1 MLPDLVLA
9 GHVTLDVTSSGTRPG
24 GAAYYAALAAHRLG
38 LRVGLLTSFG
48 PDFPAEAIPSDISVA
63 KVDSAQTTTFIL
75 AGAGVPAGAGVLAGP
90 GVLAGAGA
98 RRTLTLAT
106 RAADLEADD
115 LPPDWGSAPLA
126 LLCPVVNEVD
136 PALAESLGAASLG
149 VLPQGWMR
157 RREKGGA
164 IVAQAWEDAESVLAW
179 AQLMV
184 ASEEDVAGFRED
196 AVEWLQ
202 RVPLGALTAGARGA
216 TLFVNG
222 EPYHV
227 APDHASEVDDTGAGD
242 VFATT
247 LLIEYH
253 RGGDPWEAAA
263 AAACAAAAVVEGK
276 GAAALL
282 DRAALTTRLAEYR
295 RRRGG

>member
-1 MLPDLVLA
+1 MPPDLVVA
-9 GHVTLDVTSSGTRPG
+9 GHVTLDVTSGGTRPG

-48 PDFPAEAIPSDISVA
+48 DDFPPDTIPSDILVA
-63 KVDSAQTTTFIL
+63 KVDSPRSTTFTL
-75 AGAGVPAGAGVLAGP
+75 TGTGSS
-90 GVLAGAGA
+90 
-98 RRTLTLAT
+98 RTLTLGA
-106 RAADLEADD
+106 RAADLETDD
-115 LPPDWGSAPLA
+115 LPPDWTASPLA
-126 LLCPVVNEVD
+126 LLCPVINEVD

-157 RREKGGA
+157 RREQGGR
-164 IVAQAWEDAESVLAW
+164 IVAQPWEEAEAVLAW

-184 ASEEDVAGFRED
+184 ASEEDVTGFRED

-202 RVPLGALTAGARGA
+202 RVPLGALTAGVRGA

-227 APDHASEVDDTGAGD
+227 SPDVATAVDDTGAGD
-242 VFATT
+242 VFAAT
-247 LLIEYH
+247 LLTEYH
-253 RGGDPWEAAA
+253 RNGDPWEAAA
-263 AAACAAAAVVEGK
+263 AAAVASAAAVEGK
-276 GAAALL
+276 GASSLL

>member
-1 MLPDLVLA
+1 MPPDLVVA
-9 GHVTLDVTSSGTRPG
+9 GHVTLDVTSGGTRPG

-48 PDFPAEAIPSDISVA
+48 DDFPAAAIPSDILVA
-63 KVDSAQTTTFIL
+63 KVDSPGSTTFTL
-75 AGAGVPAGAGVLAGP
+75 TGTGSS
-90 GVLAGAGA
+90 
-98 RRTLTLAT
+98 RTLTLGA
-106 RAADLEADD
+106 RAADLEVDD
-115 LPPDWGSAPLA
+115 LPPDWTGAPLA
-126 LLCPVVNEVD
+126 LLCPVINEVD
-136 PALAESLGAASLG
+136 PALAESLGAASMG

-157 RREKGGA
+157 RREQGGR
-164 IVAQAWEDAESVLAW
+164 IVAQPWEEAEAVLAW

-184 ASEEDVAGFRED
+184 ASEEDVKGFRED

-227 APDHASEVDDTGAGD
+227 SPDVATAVDDTGAGD

-253 RGGDPWEAAA
+253 RSGDPWEAAA
-263 AAACAAAAVVEGK
+263 AAAVASAAVVEGK
-276 GAAALL
+276 GASSLL

>member
-1 MLPDLVLA
+1 MPPDLVIA
-9 GHVTLDVTSSGTRPG
+9 GHVTLDVTAGGTRPG

-38 LRVGLLTSFG
+38 LRVGILTSFG
-48 PDFPAEAIPSDISVA
+48 DDFPEDAIPSDIAVA
-63 KVDSAQTTTFIL
+63 KVDSTGTTTFTL
-75 AGAGVPAGAGVLAGP
+75 AGTGSS
-90 GVLAGAGA
+90 
-98 RRTLTLAT
+98 RTLTLGA

-115 LPPDWGSAPLA
+115 LPPDWTSAPLA
-126 LLCPVVNEVD
+126 LLCPVINEVD
-136 PALAESLGAASLG
+136 PALAESLGAASMG

-157 RREKGGA
+157 RREQGGRIA
-164 IVAQAWEDAESVLAW
+164 AQAWEDAGPVLAW

-227 APDHASEVDDTGAGD
+227 APDVATSVDDTGAGD

-247 LLIEYH
+247 LLIEYN
-253 RGGDPWEAAA
+253 RSGDPWEAAA
-263 AAACAAAAVVEGK
+263 AAAVAAAAVVEGK
-276 GAAALL
+276 GASGVL
-282 DRAALTTRLAEYR
+282 DRAVLTTRLAEYR

>member
-1 MLPDLVLA
+1 MPPDLVVA
-9 GHVTLDVTSSGTRPG
+9 GHVTLDVTSGGTRPG

-48 PDFPAEAIPSDISVA
+48 DDFPPDAIPSDILVA
-63 KVDSAQTTTFIL
+63 KVDSPRSTTFTL
-75 AGAGVPAGAGVLAGP
+75 TGTGSS
-90 GVLAGAGA
+90 
-98 RRTLTLAT
+98 RTLTLGA
-106 RAADLEADD
+106 RAADLETDD
-115 LPPDWGSAPLA
+115 LPPDWTASPLA
-126 LLCPVVNEVD
+126 LLCPVINEVD

-157 RREKGGA
+157 RREQGGR
-164 IVAQAWEDAESVLAW
+164 IVAQPWEEAEAVLAW

-184 ASEEDVAGFRED
+184 ASEEDVTGFRED

-202 RVPLGALTAGARGA
+202 RVPLGALTAGVRGA

-227 APDHASEVDDTGAGD
+227 SPDVATAVDDTGAGD
-242 VFATT
+242 VFAAT
-247 LLIEYH
+247 LLTEYH
-253 RGGDPWEAAA
+253 RNGDPWEAAA
-263 AAACAAAAVVEGK
+263 AAAVASAAAVEGK
-276 GAAALL
+276 GASSLL

>member
-1 MLPDLVLA
+1 VPPDLVVA
-9 GHVTLDVTSSGTRPG
+9 GHVTLDMTPGGTRPG

-38 LRVGLLTSFG
+38 LRVGLLTSFSD
-48 PDFPAEAIPSDISVA
+48 DFPAGAIPSDILVA
-63 KVDSAQTTTFIL
+63 KADSPRTTTFEL
-75 AGAGVPAGAGVLAGP
+75 AGTGSS
-90 GVLAGAGA
+90 
-98 RRTLTLAT
+98 RTLALAA

-115 LPPDWGSAPLA
+115 LPVDWRAAPLA
-126 LLCPVVNEVD
+126 ILAPVINEVE
-136 PALAESLGAASLG
+136 PALAESLGAASMG

-157 RREKGGA
+157 RREQGGR
-164 IVAQAWEDAESVLAW
+164 IVPQPWEEAEPVLAW

-184 ASEEDVAGFRED
+184 ASEDDVAGFLAD

-227 APDHASEVDDTGAGD
+227 APDVATPVDDTGAGD

-253 RGGDPWEAAA
+253 RSGDPWEAAA
-263 AAACAAAAVVEGK
+263 AAAVAGAAVVEGK
-276 GAAALL
+276 GASALL

>member
-1 MLPDLVLA
+1 VPPDLVVA
-9 GHVTLDVTSSGTRPG
+9 GHVTLDMTPGGTRPG

-38 LRVGLLTSFG
+38 LRVGLLTSFSD
-48 PDFPAEAIPSDISVA
+48 DFPAGAIPSDILVA
-63 KVDSAQTTTFIL
+63 KVDSPRTTTFEL
-75 AGAGVPAGAGVLAGP
+75 AGTGSS
-90 GVLAGAGA
+90 
-98 RRTLTLAT
+98 RTLALGA

-115 LPPDWGSAPLA
+115 LPVDWRAAPLA
-126 LLCPVVNEVD
+126 ILAPVINEVD
-136 PALAESLGAASLG
+136 PALAESLGAASMG

-157 RREKGGA
+157 RREQGGR
-164 IVAQAWEDAESVLAW
+164 IMPQPWEEAEPVLAW

-184 ASEEDVAGFRED
+184 ASEDDVAGFRAD

-227 APDHASEVDDTGAGD
+227 APDVATPVDDTGAGD

-253 RGGDPWEAAA
+253 RSGDPWEAAA
-263 AAACAAAAVVEGK
+263 AAAVAGAAVVEGK
-276 GAAALL
+276 GASALL

>member
-1 MLPDLVLA
+1 MPPDLVVV
-9 GHVTLDVTSSGTRPG
+9 GHVTLDVTSGGTRAG

-48 PDFPAEAIPSDISVA
+48 DDFPAEAIPSDILLA
-63 KVDSAQTTTFIL
+63 KVDSPRTTTFTL
-75 AGAGVPAGAGVLAGP
+75 AGTGSS
-90 GVLAGAGA
+90 
-98 RRTLTLAT
+98 RTLTLGA
-106 RAADLEADD
+106 RAADLEAAD
-115 LPPDWGSAPLA
+115 LPPDWSSAPLA
-126 LLCPVVNEVD
+126 LLGPVINEVD
-136 PALAESLGAASLG
+136 PVLAESLGAASMG

-157 RREKGGA
+157 HREQGGR
-164 IVAQAWEDAESVLAW
+164 IVAQPWEDAEAVLAW

-184 ASEEDVAGFRED
+184 ASEEDIAGFRED

-227 APDHASEVDDTGAGD
+227 APDVAAAVDDTGAGD
-242 VFATT
+242 VFGAT

-253 RGGDPWEAAA
+253 RSGDPWEAAA
-263 AAACAAAAVVEGK
+263 AAAVAAAAVVEGK
-276 GAAALL
+276 GASSLL

>member
-1 MLPDLVLA
+1 MPPDLVVA
-9 GHVTLDVTSSGTRPG
+9 GHVTLDVTASGTRPG

-38 LRVGLLTSFG
+38 LHVGLLTSFG
-48 PDFPAEAIPSDISVA
+48 PDFPVDALPSEIALA
-63 KVDSAQTTTFIL
+63 KVDSQRTTTFTIGGT
-75 AGAGVPAGAGVLAGP
+75 GAA
-90 GVLAGAGA
+90 
-98 RRTLTLAT
+98 RTLILNA
-106 RAADLEADD
+106 RADDLEADD
-115 LPPDWGSAPLA
+115 LPPDWGAAPLA
-126 LLCPVVNEVD
+126 LLCPVINEVD
-136 PALAESLGAASLG
+136 PALAEALGAASLG
-149 VLPQGWMR
+149 ALPQGWMR
-157 RREKGGA
+157 RREKGGL
-164 IVAQAWEDAESVLAW
+164 IVTQEWEDAEGVLAW

-184 ASEEDVAGFRED
+184 ASEEDVAGFREE

-227 APDHASEVDDTGAGD
+227 APDPATEVDDIGAGD

-253 RGGDPWEAAA
+253 RGGDAWEAAA
-263 AAACAAAAVVEGK
+263 AAAVAAAAMVEGK
-276 GAAALL
+276 GASGLL
-282 DRAALTTRLAEYR
+282 DRAGLTTRLAEYR

>member
-1 MLPDLVLA
+1 MAPDLVVV

-48 PDFPAEAIPSDISVA
+48 PDFPAEAISSDISVA
-63 KVDSAQTTTFIL
+63 KVDSAQTTTL
-75 AGAGVPAGAGVLAGP
+75 LLAGAGVLAGP

-98 RRTLTLAT
+98 GRTLTLAT

-115 LPPDWGSAPLA
+115 LPPDWASAPLA

-164 IVAQAWEDAESVLAW
+164 IVTQAWEDAEPVLAW

-202 RVPLGALTAGARGA
+202 RVPLGALTAGASGA

-227 APDHASEVDDTGAGD
+227 APDVASEVDDTGAGD

-263 AAACAAAAVVEGK
+263 AAACAAASVVEGK

>member
-1 MLPDLVLA
+1 VLPDLVVA
-9 GHVTLDVTSSGTRPG
+9 GHVTLDVTSRGTRPG

-48 PDFPAEAIPSDISVA
+48 PDFPAEAIPSDFSVA
-63 KVDSAQTTTFIL
+63 KVDSAQTTTFAL
-75 AGAGVPAGAGVLAGP
+75 AGAGVLAG
-90 GVLAGAGA
+90 AGAG
-98 RRTLTLAT
+98 RTLTLAT

-164 IVAQAWEDAESVLAW
+164 IVTQAWEDAEPVLAW

>member
-1 MLPDLVLA
+1 VPPDLVVA
-9 GHVTLDVTSSGTRPG
+9 GHVTLDVTPGGTRPG
-24 GAAYYAALAAHRLG
+24 GAAYYAALAAHRFG
-38 LRVGLLTSFG
+38 LRVGILTSFAD
-48 PDFPAEAIPSDISVA
+48 DFPADAIPSDIATA
-63 KVDSAQTTTFIL
+63 KVDSVQTTTF
-75 AGAGVPAGAGVLAGP
+75 
-90 GVLAGAGA
+90 
-98 RRTLTLAT
+98 TLTGTGSSRALTLGA

-115 LPPDWGSAPLA
+115 LPPDWAAAPLA
-126 LLCPVVNEVD
+126 LLCPVINEVD
-136 PALAESLGAASLG
+136 PALAEALGAASMG

-164 IVAQAWEDAESVLAW
+164 IVTQPWKDAEPVLAW

-184 ASEEDVAGFRED
+184 ASEEDVAGFRDD

-227 APDHASEVDDTGAGD
+227 APDPASEVDDTGAGD

-247 LLIEYH
+247 LLLEYH

-276 GAAALL
+276 GASALL
-282 DRAALTTRLAEYR
+282 DRAALITRLAAYR

>member
-1 MLPDLVLA
+1 VPPDLVVA
-9 GHVTLDVTSSGTRPG
+9 GHVTLDVTSGGTRPG

-48 PDFPAEAIPSDISVA
+48 DDFPAAAIPSDILVA
-63 KVDSAQTTTFIL
+63 KVDSPGSTTFTL
-75 AGAGVPAGAGVLAGP
+75 TGTGSS
-90 GVLAGAGA
+90 
-98 RRTLTLAT
+98 RTLTLGA
-106 RAADLEADD
+106 RAADLEVDD
-115 LPPDWGSAPLA
+115 LPPDWTGAPLA
-126 LLCPVVNEVD
+126 LLCPVINEVD
-136 PALAESLGAASLG
+136 PALAESLGAASMG

-157 RREKGGA
+157 RREQGGR
-164 IVAQAWEDAESVLAW
+164 IVAQPWEEAEAVLAW

-184 ASEEDVAGFRED
+184 ASEEDVTGFRED

-227 APDHASEVDDTGAGD
+227 SPDVATAVDDTGAGD

-253 RGGDPWEAAA
+253 RSGDPWEAAA
-263 AAACAAAAVVEGK
+263 AAAVASAAVVEGK
-276 GAAALL
+276 GASNLL

>member
-1 MLPDLVLA
+1 MPPDLVVA

-24 GAAYYAALAAHRLG
+24 GAAYYAALAARRLG

-48 PDFPAEAIPSDISVA
+48 DDFPADAIPSDIALARVQG
-63 KVDSAQTTTFIL
+63 AQTTTFTL
-75 AGAGVPAGAGVLAGP
+75 AGSGAA
-90 GVLAGAGA
+90 
-98 RRTLTLAT
+98 RTLTLGA

-126 LLCPVVNEVD
+126 LLCPVINEVD

-157 RREKGGA
+157 RREKGGL
-164 IVAQAWEDAESVLAW
+164 IVTQPWEDAEGVLAW

-184 ASEEDVAGFRED
+184 ASEEDVSGFRDD

-216 TLFVNG
+216 TLYVNG

-227 APDHASEVDDTGAGD
+227 APDVASEVDDTGAGD

-247 LLIEYH
+247 VLIEYH
-253 RGGDPWEAAA
+253 RAGDPWEAAA

>member
-1 MLPDLVLA
+1 MPPDLVVA
-9 GHVTLDVTSSGTRPG
+9 GHVTLDVTSGGTRPG

-48 PDFPAEAIPSDISVA
+48 DDFPPDTIPSDILVA
-63 KVDSAQTTTFIL
+63 KVDSPRSTTFTL
-75 AGAGVPAGAGVLAGP
+75 TGTGSS
-90 GVLAGAGA
+90 
-98 RRTLTLAT
+98 RTLSRGA

-115 LPPDWGSAPLA
+115 LPPDWTAAPLA
-126 LLCPVVNEVD
+126 LLGPVINEVD
-136 PALAESLGAASLG
+136 PAMAEALGAASMG

-157 RREKGGA
+157 HREQGGR
-164 IVAQAWEDAESVLAW
+164 IVAQPWEDAEAVLAW

-227 APDHASEVDDTGAGD
+227 APDVATPVDDTGAGD
-242 VFATT
+242 VFGTT

-253 RGGDPWEAAA
+253 RSGDPWEAAA
-263 AAACAAAAVVEGK
+263 AAAVAAAAVVEGK
-276 GAAALL
+276 GASSLL

>member
-1 MLPDLVLA
+1 MPPDLVVA
-9 GHVTLDVTSSGTRPG
+9 GHVSLDVTSGGTRPG
-24 GAAYYAALAAHRLG
+24 GAAYYAALTAHRLG

-48 PDFPAEAIPSDISVA
+48 PEFPPDALPSDISVA
-63 KVDSAQTTTFIL
+63 KVDSPQTTTFTL
-75 AGAGVPAGAGVLAGP
+75 GSSGSS
-90 GVLAGAGA
+90 
-98 RRTLTLAT
+98 RTLTLGA

-115 LPPDWGSAPLA
+115 LPPDWASAPLA
-126 LLCPVVNEVD
+126 LLCPVINEVD
-136 PALAESLGAASLG
+136 PALAEVLGAASMG

-157 RREKGGA
+157 RREQGGR
-164 IVAQAWEDAESVLAW
+164 IVAQPWDDAEPVLAW

-202 RVPLGALTAGARGA
+202 RVPLGALTDGARGA

-227 APDHASEVDDTGAGD
+227 APDVAELVDDTGSGD

-247 LLIEYH
+247 LLIEYY
-253 RGGDPWEAAA
+253 RAGDPWEAAA
-263 AAACAAAAVVEGK
+263 TAAVAAAAVVEGK
-276 GAAALL
+276 GPSGLL

>member
-1 MLPDLVLA
+1 VPPDLVVA
-9 GHVTLDVTSSGTRPG
+9 GHVTLDVTSGGTRPG
-24 GAAYYAALAAHRLG
+24 GAAYYAALAARRLG

-48 PDFPAEAIPSDISVA
+48 PDFPANALPSDISVA
-63 KVDSAQTTTFIL
+63 KVDSPQTTTFTL
-75 AGAGVPAGAGVLAGP
+75 AGTGP
-90 GVLAGAGA
+90 SRA
-98 RRTLTLAT
+98 LTLGA
-106 RAADLEADD
+106 RAADLEVDD
-115 LPPDWGSAPLA
+115 LPRDWTSAPLA
-126 LLCPVVNEVD
+126 LLCPVINEVD
-136 PALAESLGAASLG
+136 PLLAESLGAASMG

-157 RREKGGA
+157 RREQGGR
-164 IVAQAWEDAESVLAW
+164 IVAQPWEDAEPVLAW

-227 APDHASEVDDTGAGD
+227 APDVAAPVDDTGAGD

-247 LLIEYH
+247 LLIEYY
-253 RGGDPWEAAA
+253 RGGDAWEAAA
-263 AAACAAAAVVEGK
+263 AAAVAAAAVVEGK
-276 GAAALL
+276 GATGLL

-295 RRRGG
+295 RRRVG

>member
-1 MLPDLVLA
+1 MPPDLVVA
-9 GHVTLDVTSSGTRPG
+9 GHVTLDVTSSGSRPG

-48 PDFPAEAIPSDISVA
+48 DDFLAEAIPSDIALA
-63 KVDSAQTTTFIL
+63 KVTSPQTTTFTL
-75 AGAGVPAGAGVLAGP
+75 SGTGSA
-90 GVLAGAGA
+90 
-98 RRTLTLAT
+98 RTLCLGA
-106 RAADLEADD
+106 RAADLESDD
-115 LPPDWGSAPLA
+115 LPPDWAAAPLA
-126 LLCPVVNEVD
+126 LLCPVINEVD
-136 PALAESLGAASLG
+136 PALAEVLGAASMG

-164 IVAQAWEDAESVLAW
+164 IVTQPWEDAEPVLAW

-184 ASEEDVAGFRED
+184 ASEEDVVGFRED

-216 TLFVNG
+216 TLYVNG

-227 APDHASEVDDTGAGD
+227 APDVAAEVDDTGAGD

-276 GAAALL
+276 GASALL

>member
-1 MLPDLVLA
+1 VPPDLVVA
-9 GHVTLDVTSSGTRPG
+9 GHVTLDVTSGGTRPG

-48 PDFPAEAIPSDISVA
+48 DDFPAAAIPSDILVA
-63 KVDSAQTTTFIL
+63 KVDSPGSTTFTL
-75 AGAGVPAGAGVLAGP
+75 TGTGSS
-90 GVLAGAGA
+90 
-98 RRTLTLAT
+98 RTLTLGA
-106 RAADLEADD
+106 RAADLEVDD
-115 LPPDWGSAPLA
+115 LPPDWTGAPLA
-126 LLCPVVNEVD
+126 LLCPVINEVD
-136 PALAESLGAASLG
+136 PALAESLGAASMG

-157 RREKGGA
+157 RREQGGR
-164 IVAQAWEDAESVLAW
+164 IVAQPWEEAEAVLAW

-184 ASEEDVAGFRED
+184 ASEEDVKGFRED

-227 APDHASEVDDTGAGD
+227 SPDVATAVDDTGAGD

-253 RGGDPWEAAA
+253 RSGDPWEAAA
-263 AAACAAAAVVEGK
+263 AAAVASAAVVEGK
-276 GAAALL
+276 GASSLL

>member
-1 MLPDLVLA
+1 MPPDLVVA
-9 GHVTLDVTSSGTRPG
+9 GHVTLDVTSGGTRPG
-24 GAAYYAALAAHRLG
+24 GAVYYAALAAHRLG

-48 PDFPAEAIPSDISVA
+48 DDFPADAIPSDILVA
-63 KVDSAQTTTFIL
+63 KVDSARSTTFTL
-75 AGAGVPAGAGVLAGP
+75 TGTGSS
-90 GVLAGAGA
+90 
-98 RRTLTLAT
+98 RTLSLGA

-115 LPPDWGSAPLA
+115 LPPDWTAAPLA
-126 LLCPVVNEVD
+126 LLAPVINEVD
-136 PALAESLGAASLG
+136 PVLAESLGAASMG

-157 RREKGGA
+157 HREQGGR
-164 IVAQAWEDAESVLAW
+164 IVAQPWEDAEAVLAW

-184 ASEEDVAGFRED
+184 ASEDDVAGFRED

-227 APDHASEVDDTGAGD
+227 APDIATPVDDTGAGD

-253 RGGDPWEAAA
+253 RRGDPWEAAA
-263 AAACAAAAVVEGK
+263 AAAVASAAVVEGK
-276 GAAALL
+276 GASSLL

>member
-1 MLPDLVLA
+1 VPPDLVVA
-9 GHVTLDVTSSGTRPG
+9 GHVTLDVTSGGTRPG

-48 PDFPAEAIPSDISVA
+48 DDFPADAIPSDILVA
-63 KVDSAQTTTFIL
+63 KVDSPGSTTFTL
-75 AGAGVPAGAGVLAGP
+75 TGTGSS
-90 GVLAGAGA
+90 
-98 RRTLTLAT
+98 RTLTLGA
-106 RAADLEADD
+106 RAADLEVDD
-115 LPPDWGSAPLA
+115 LPPDWTGAPLA
-126 LLCPVVNEVD
+126 LLCPVINEVD
-136 PALAESLGAASLG
+136 SVLAESLGAASMG

-157 RREKGGA
+157 RREQGGR
-164 IVAQAWEDAESVLAW
+164 IVGQPWEEAEAVLAW

-184 ASEEDVAGFRED
+184 ASEADVTGFRED

-227 APDHASEVDDTGAGD
+227 APDVATAVDDTGAGD

-253 RGGDPWEAAA
+253 RSGDPWEAAA
-263 AAACAAAAVVEGK
+263 AAAVASAAVVEGK
-276 GAAALL
+276 GASSLL

>member
-1 MLPDLVLA
+1 MPPDLVVA

-24 GAAYYAALAAHRLG
+24 GAAYYAALTAHRLG

-48 PDFPAEAIPSDISVA
+48 DDFPADAIPSDIALA
-63 KVDSAQTTTFIL
+63 KVDGPQTTTFTL
-75 AGAGVPAGAGVLAGP
+75 SGTGAA
-90 GVLAGAGA
+90 
-98 RRTLTLAT
+98 RTLTLTA

-115 LPPDWGSAPLA
+115 LPPDWTAAPLA

-157 RREKGGA
+157 RRDKGGA
-164 IVAQAWEDAESVLAW
+164 IVAQEWEEAEPVLAW

-184 ASEEDVAGFRED
+184 ASEEDVAGFREE

-227 APDHASEVDDTGAGD
+227 APDAASEVDDTGAGD
-242 VFATT
+242 VFATV

-253 RGGDPWEAAA
+253 RGGDAWEAAG

-282 DRAALTTRLAEYR
+282 DRAGLTTRLAEYR

>member
-1 MLPDLVLA
+1 VLPDLVVA

-48 PDFPAEAIPSDISVA
+48 PDFPAEAIPSDFSVA
-63 KVDSAQTTTFIL
+63 KVDSAQTTTFAL
-75 AGAGVPAGAGVLAGP
+75 AGAGVLAG
-90 GVLAGAGA
+90 AGAG
-98 RRTLTLAT
+98 RTLTLAT

-164 IVAQAWEDAESVLAW
+164 IVTQAWEDAEPVLAW

>member
-1 MLPDLVLA
+1 MPPDLVVA
-9 GHVTLDVTSSGTRPG
+9 GHVTLDVTSGGTRPG
-24 GAAYYAALAAHRLG
+24 GAAYYAALAARRLG

-48 PDFPAEAIPSDISVA
+48 EHFPADAIPSDIALA
-63 KVDSAQTTTFIL
+63 KVDSLQTTTFTL
-75 AGAGVPAGAGVLAGP
+75 SGTGSA
-90 GVLAGAGA
+90 
-98 RRTLTLAT
+98 RTLTLGA
-106 RAADLEADD
+106 RADDLEADD
-115 LPPDWGSAPLA
+115 LPPDWNGAPLA
-126 LLCPVVNEVD
+126 LLCPVINEVD
-136 PALAESLGAASLG
+136 PALAEVLGAASMG

-157 RREKGGA
+157 RREQGGR
-164 IVAQAWEDAESVLAW
+164 IMAQPWEDAEPVLAW

-202 RVPLGALTAGARGA
+202 RVPLGALTNGARGA

-227 APDHASEVDDTGAGD
+227 APDVAATVDDTGAGD

-263 AAACAAAAVVEGK
+263 AAAVAAAAVVEGK
-276 GAAALL
+276 GASSLL
-282 DRAALTTRLAEYR
+282 DRAGLTTRLAEYR

>member
-1 MLPDLVLA
+1 MPPDLVVA
-9 GHVTLDVTSSGTRPG
+9 GHVTLDVTSGGTRPG

-48 PDFPAEAIPSDISVA
+48 DDFPPDTIPSDILVA
-63 KVDSAQTTTFIL
+63 KVDGPRSTTFTL
-75 AGAGVPAGAGVLAGP
+75 KGTGSS
-90 GVLAGAGA
+90 
-98 RRTLTLAT
+98 RTLTLGA
-106 RAADLEADD
+106 RAADLETDD
-115 LPPDWGSAPLA
+115 LPPDWTAAPLA
-126 LLCPVVNEVD
+126 LLCPVINEVD

-157 RREKGGA
+157 RREQGGR
-164 IVAQAWEDAESVLAW
+164 IVAQPWEEAEAVLAW

-184 ASEEDVAGFRED
+184 ASEEDVTGFRED

-202 RVPLGALTAGARGA
+202 RVPLGALTAGVRGA

-227 APDHASEVDDTGAGD
+227 SPDVATAVDDTGAGD
-242 VFATT
+242 IFATT

-253 RGGDPWEAAA
+253 RSGDPWEAAA
-263 AAACAAAAVVEGK
+263 AAAVASAAAVEGK
-276 GAAALL
+276 GASSLL

>member
-1 MLPDLVLA
+1 VPPDLVVA

-48 PDFPAEAIPSDISVA
+48 SDFPADAIPSDIAVA
-63 KVDSAQTTTFIL
+63 QVDSAQTTTFVL
-75 AGAGVPAGAGVLAGP
+75 EGA

-98 RRTLTLAT
+98 GATRTLTLTA

-115 LPPDWGSAPLA
+115 LPPDWASAPLA

-157 RREKGGA
+157 RRDKGGA
-164 IVAQAWEDAESVLAW
+164 IVTQAWEDAEPVLAW

-227 APDHASEVDDTGAGD
+227 APDVASEVDDTGAGD

-247 LLIEYH
+247 LLIEYY

-282 DRAALTTRLAEYR
+282 DRAGLTTRLAEYR

>member
-1 MLPDLVLA
+1 VPPDLVVA
-9 GHVTLDVTSSGTRPG
+9 GHVTLDVTSGGTRPG
-24 GAAYYAALAAHRLG
+24 GAAYYAALAARRLG
-38 LRVGLLTSFG
+38 LRVGLLTSFA
-48 PDFPAEAIPSDISVA
+48 PDFPANALPSDISVA
-63 KVDSAQTTTFIL
+63 KVDSPQTTTFTL
-75 AGAGVPAGAGVLAGP
+75 ARTGP
-90 GVLAGAGA
+90 SRA
-98 RRTLTLAT
+98 LTLGA
-106 RAADLEADD
+106 RAADLEVDD
-115 LPPDWGSAPLA
+115 LPRDWTSAPLA
-126 LLCPVVNEVD
+126 LLCPVINEVD
-136 PALAESLGAASLG
+136 PLLAESLGAASMG

-157 RREKGGA
+157 RRDQGGR
-164 IVAQAWEDAESVLAW
+164 IVAKPWEDAEPVLAW

-227 APDHASEVDDTGAGD
+227 APDVAAPVDDTGAGD

-247 LLIEYH
+247 LLIEYN
-253 RGGDPWEAAA
+253 RGGDAWEAAGA
-263 AAACAAAAVVEGK
+263 AAVAAAAVVEGK
-276 GAAALL
+276 GASALL

>member
-1 MLPDLVLA
+1 MPPDLVVA
-9 GHVTLDVTSSGTRPG
+9 GHVTLDVTSGGTRPG

-48 PDFPAEAIPSDISVA
+48 DDFPAAAIPSDILVA
-63 KVDSAQTTTFIL
+63 KVDSPGSTTFTL
-75 AGAGVPAGAGVLAGP
+75 TGTGSS
-90 GVLAGAGA
+90 
-98 RRTLTLAT
+98 RTLTLGA
-106 RAADLEADD
+106 RAADLEVDD
-115 LPPDWGSAPLA
+115 LPPDWTGAPLA
-126 LLCPVVNEVD
+126 LLCPVINEVD
-136 PALAESLGAASLG
+136 PALAESLGAASMG

-157 RREKGGA
+157 RREQGGR
-164 IVAQAWEDAESVLAW
+164 IVAQPWEEAEAVLAW

-184 ASEEDVAGFRED
+184 ASEEDVTGFRED

-227 APDHASEVDDTGAGD
+227 SPDVATAVDDTGAGD

-253 RGGDPWEAAA
+253 RSGDPWEAAA
-263 AAACAAAAVVEGK
+263 AAAVASAAVVEGK
-276 GAAALL
+276 GASSLL